1 MVGLGPLISERWIRL
16 NPPLNQSLFVRHFL
30 VRYTLK
36 NIRMS
41 ACHDLFKTYEEWR
54 DWSVREGNA
63 IRSADWSQVNSCQ
76 RAKMELQGRII
87 QYTQTA
93 RNHLTA
99 TGGNWPEVEQRLRS
113 EVASLIDLENRNG
126 ETLAQVRC
134 QALAEEAELDRSSRQ
149 LRQVRSYAPVVRS
162 AWTSYS

>member
-1 MVGLGPLISERWIRL
+1 MVGRGPLISEQLIQL
-16 NPPLNQSLFVRHFL
+16 NPPQIDIFSFDISSKI
-30 VRYTLK
+30 TQ
-36 NIRMS
+36 MS

-54 DWSVREGNA
+54 DWSVLEGEA
-63 IRSADWSQVNSCQ
+63 IRSADWSRVNSCQ

-87 QYTQTA
+87 RFTQAA
-93 RNHLTA
+93 RDNLTT
-99 TGGNWPEVEQRLRS
+99 TGGNWAEVEQRLRR

-162 AWTSYS
+162 AWSSYS

>member
-1 MVGLGPLISERWIRL
+1 
-16 NPPLNQSLFVRHFL
+16 
-30 VRYTLK
+30 
-36 NIRMS
+36 MS
-41 ACHDLFKTYEEWR
+41 ACHDLFKTYDEWR
-54 DWSVREGNA
+54 DWSVREGEA

-87 QYTQTA
+87 QYTQSA

-99 TGGNWPEVEQRLRS
+99 TGGSWSEVEQRLRR
-113 EVASLIDLENRNG
+113 EVASLIDLENQNG

-162 AWTSYS
+162 ATSAAKGMPAVSPPAMLSKASNPASRITVTHRKSIKTDLMRG

>member
-1 MVGLGPLISERWIRL
+1 
-16 NPPLNQSLFVRHFL
+16 
-30 VRYTLK
+30 
-36 NIRMS
+36 MS
-41 ACHDLFKTYEEWR
+41 ACHDLFKTYDEWR

-99 TGGNWPEVEQRLRS
+99 TGGNWPEVEQRLRR
-113 EVASLIDLENRNG
+113 EVASLIDLENQNG